1 MEVGEGLVGGVGGE
15 GFGVEGCFWGEGGEG
30 GGHFFFVFF
39 DFGLILVFFRGGD
52 CFSSFVS
59 SLPTVCV

>member
-1 MEVGEGLVGGVGGE
+1 VAGA
-15 GFGVEGCFWGEGGEG
+15 FWGAGGDG